1 MSVVSPPG
9 AGPLSADRQALVERM
24 QEIDVH
30 AGVVDDPAMTVEK
43 LREMM
48 RALGVR
54 PEDNGASQ
62 ELLRMRYGDDG
73 VEE

>member
-1 MSVVSPPG
+1 MAAVSLPG
-9 AGPLSADRQALVERM
+9 TLSADRQALVERM

-62 ELLRMRYGDDG
+62 ELLRMRYGDG
-73 VEE
+73 EAEE